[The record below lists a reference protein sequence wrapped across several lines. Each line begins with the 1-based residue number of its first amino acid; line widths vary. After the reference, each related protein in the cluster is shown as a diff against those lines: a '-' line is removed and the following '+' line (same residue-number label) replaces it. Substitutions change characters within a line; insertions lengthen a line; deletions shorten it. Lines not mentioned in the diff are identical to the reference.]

1 MINRRFT
8 LREKILLLVC
18 AVILLGIF
26 YYKFVYVDA
35 IEASRTY
42 SVEDLDLELQTAQA
56 KVAKMQ
62 QMQAEIDSGESQLNG
77 TVATYNNL
85 ENEIAELNRILASA
99 DTFNL
104 DFADATL
111 TGDTVRRDISVSFHT
126 GSYASMKN
134 ILLSLKNCQYRSL
147 IKDVDVS
154 TTSTQSTGINN
165 SGDLN
170 VSLTVTFYETA
181 VNATSTAGLVQT
193 EETSDTG
200 TSSEE

>member
-8 LREKILLLVC
+8 LKEKLLLLVC
-18 AVILLGIF
+18 ALILLGIF

-35 IEASRTY
+35 IEASKTY
-42 SVEDLDLELQTAQA
+42 SVEDLDLDLQTAQA
-56 KVAKMQ
+56 KVARMQ
-62 QMQAEIDSGESQLNG
+62 QMQAEIDSGASQLNG

-85 ENEIAELNRILASA
+85 QNEIAELNSILASA

-193 EETSDTG
+193 EESSDTG